1 MKRWAPYPFVRISL
15 SFIAGILVYLYTGK
29 EFRYSLELFAFFVAL
44 YLMLYLVSRRVKS
57 LEANTITGIAGLLCF
72 VAGGM
77 WITHLHTESH
87 RPMHLGN
94 LAGIPAYYVGVV
106 NDYVV
111 QKPGYQNTVLQV
123 EQVQINGQ
131 WQPAEGKVQL
141 SVPHDSNREYEVSYG
156 DRLLIRGAPLPVTP
170 PANPNQF
177 DYRAF
182 LANKQIHHRH
192 FLQPH
197 QFQRIGSDPPNPVLH
212 FSIYLR
218 RQLDGLLKESI
229 AEHREYG
236 ISSALILG
244 VKDELD
250 NSIRDAYAQT
260 GTMHV
265 LAVSGL
271 HVGLIYGIL
280 AFLLAGFKRTAK
292 QRAVYAAVIL
302 SVLWLYA
309 FVTGLSP
316 SVLRAA
322 FMFSLITVAMVSG
335 RQHNIYN
342 TLAIAAF
349 ALLWYNPYFLLEVGF
364 QLSFLALLGIV
375 YLQPRFYRL
384 LEFDNRILDKGW
396 ALFNASLA
404 AQLATFPLGLY
415 YFHQFPVYFWLANL
429 LVVPAAT
436 FVLYSGVAALFFS
449 WVPLLSTVLFYIHF
463 GITWGMNEFN
473 LLVHQLPQAVINGI
487 DISQSQAWL
496 LYGLMLF
503 LILFLAYKQLRY
515 FALATLVV
523 AMLAVQEV
531 QEIISQR
538 NQRTLVVYN
547 MRNATALSFVQGQQ
561 GAVLSDQPL
570 APQNYTFNIQPYLWH
585 KGVPEAAQHTFTD
598 ATVPGISHTLLPD
611 SNSLVVWQGK
621 RVLVVSKP
629 IKVQPLPDF
638 EIDYLLL
645 TQNVRVKPE
654 ELQPFRFKQLVL
666 DASNASWYL
675 QRLKPQLAEAGIA
688 FYDVT
693 EQGALVV
700 DLPAQDSN

>member
-1 MKRWAPYPFVRISL
+1 MKRWAPYPFVRIVL
-15 SFIAGILVYLYTGK
+15 SFIAGILVYLHTGK
-29 EFRYSLELFAFFVAL
+29 AFRYSPELFAFFVAL
-44 YLMLYLVSRRVKS
+44 YLVLYLIARKAKTV
-57 LEANTITGIAGLLCF
+57 EANTLAGIAGLLCF
-72 VAGGM
+72 AAGGM
-77 WITHLHTESH
+77 WVTHLHTDSH
-87 RPMHLGN
+87 RPQHLRN
-94 LAGIPAYYVGVV
+94 LSGQPAYYTGVV

-123 EQVQINGQ
+123 ELVQVNDQ

-141 SVPHDSNREYEVSYG
+141 SVPHDSQREYELAYG
-156 DRLLIRGAPLPVTP
+156 DRLLIKGTPLPVAL

-182 LANKQIHHRH
+182 LANKQIHYRH
-192 FLQPH
+192 FLQAH
-197 QFQRIGSDPPNPVLH
+197 QYQKIESDPSNPVLY

-218 RQLDGLLKESI
+218 RQLDALLKESI
-229 AEHREYG
+229 NERREYG

-280 AFLLAGFKRTAK
+280 AFLLAGFKKTTR
-292 QRAVYAAVIL
+292 QRVIYAAVIL
-302 SVLWLYA
+302 GVLWLYA
-309 FVTGLSP
+309 FITGLSP

-322 FMFSLITVAMVSG
+322 FMFSLITLAMVSR

-384 LEFDNRILDKGW
+384 LEFDNRVLDKGW
-396 ALFNASLA
+396 SLFTAALA

-436 FVLYSGVAALFFS
+436 LVLYSGVAALFFS
-449 WVPLLSTVLFYIHF
+449 WVPLLSTLLFQVHF
-463 GITWGMNEFN
+463 AITWAMNEFN
-473 LLVHQLPQAVINGI
+473 LRVNQLPQAVINGI
-487 DISQSQAWL
+487 DISASQTWL
-496 LYGLMLF
+496 LYTLLLLF
-503 LILFLAYKQLRY
+503 ILFFAYKQLRY
-515 FALATLVV
+515 FALATAVV
-523 AMLAVQEV
+523 AVLAAQEV
-531 QEIISQR
+531 LEIVAQR
-538 NQRTLVVYN
+538 DQRSLVVYN
-547 MRNATALSFVQGQQ
+547 MRNATAFSFLQGEQ
-561 GAVLSDQPL
+561 ATVVSNQPL
-570 APQNYTFNIQPYLWH
+570 APQIYTFNIQPYLWH
-585 KGVPEAAQHTFTD
+585 KGVSQADTYTLANAPTT
-598 ATVPGISHTLLPD
+598 GISHVVLPD
-611 SNSLVVWQGK
+611 SNSLLVWQGK
-621 RVLVVSKP
+621 RLLVVSKP

-638 EIDYLLL
+638 EVDYLLL

-666 DASNASWYL
+666 DASNAPWYL
-675 QRLKPQLAEAGIA
+675 QRLKPQLAEAGIP

-700 DLPAQDSN
+700 EL

>member
-1 MKRWAPYPFVRISL
+1 MKRWAPYPFVRIVL
-15 SFIAGILVYLYTGK
+15 SFIAGILVYLHTGK
-29 EFRYSLELFAFFVAL
+29 EFRYSLELFAFFVAV
-44 YLMLYLVSRRVKS
+44 YLVLYLVSRRLKS
-57 LEANTITGIAGLLCF
+57 AEANTLAGIAGLLCF

-77 WITHLHTESH
+77 WVTHQHTEAH
-87 RPMHLGN
+87 HPRHLSN
-94 LAGIPAYYVGVV
+94 LSGIPAYYVGVV
-106 NDYVV
+106 DDYVV
-111 QKPGYQNTVLQV
+111 QKPGYQNTVLQI
-123 EQVQINGQ
+123 EQVQVNGQ
-131 WQPAEGKVQL
+131 WQPAEGRVQL

-156 DRLLIRGAPLPVTP
+156 DRLLIKGAPLPVAP
-170 PANPNQF
+170 SPNPNQF

-182 LANKQIHHRH
+182 LANKQVHHRH

-197 QFQRIGSDPPNPVLH
+197 QFQKIDSAPPNPVLS

-218 RQLDGLLKESI
+218 RQLDALLKESI
-229 AEHREYG
+229 DERREYG

-292 QRAVYAAVIL
+292 QRTVYAAVIL
-302 SVLWLYA
+302 GVLWLYA
-309 FVTGLSP
+309 FITGLSP

-322 FMFSLITVAMVSG
+322 FMFSLISVAMVS
-335 RQHNIYN
+335 RRRHNIYN

-375 YLQPRFYRL
+375 YLQPRFYKL
-384 LEFDNRILDKGW
+384 IEFENRVLDKGW
-396 ALFNASLA
+396 ALFTASLA

-436 FVLYSGVAALFFS
+436 LVLYSGVAALSFS
-449 WVPLLSTVLFYIHF
+449 WVPLLSTVLFKVHF
-463 GITWGMNEFN
+463 AITWGMNEFN
-473 LLVHQLPQAVINGI
+473 MLVNQLPQAVINGI
-487 DISQSQAWL
+487 DISPSQTWL
-496 LYGLMLF
+496 LYTLLLL
-503 LILFLAYKQLRY
+503 LILFFAYKELRY

-523 AMLAVQEV
+523 AVLAT
-531 QEIISQR
+531 QEILEISTQQ
-538 NQRTLVVYN
+538 NQRSLVVYN
-547 MRNATALSFVQGQQ
+547 MRNATAVSFLQGQQ
-561 GAVLSDQPL
+561 ATVVSSQPL

-585 KGVPEAAQHTFTD
+585 KGVHQADAYTFAD
-598 ATVPGISHTLLPD
+598 ATASHIGHALLPD
-611 SNSLVVWQGK
+611 SNNLYVWQGK
-621 RVLVVSKP
+621 RMLVVSKP
-629 IKVQPLPDF
+629 IQMQPLPDF
-638 EIDYLLL
+638 EVDYLLL
-645 TQNVRVKPE
+645 TQNVRIKPE

-666 DASNASWYL
+666 DASNAPWYL
-675 QRLKPQLAEAGIA
+675 QRLKPQLAAAGIA
-688 FYDVT
+688 FYDLT

-700 DLPAQDSN
+700 DL

>member
-1 MKRWAPYPFVRISL
+1 MKRWAPYPFVRITF
-15 SFIAGILVYLYTGK
+15 SFIAGILVYLHTGK
-29 EFRYSLELFAFFVAL
+29 EFRYGPELFAFFVAL
-44 YLMLYLVSRRVKS
+44 YLALYLIARKVKTV
-57 LEANTITGIAGLLCF
+57 EANTLAGIAGLLCF
-72 VAGGM
+72 AAAGM
-77 WITHLHTESH
+77 WATHLHTDSH
-87 RPMHLGN
+87 HPQHLRN
-94 LAGIPAYYVGVV
+94 LSGQPAYYVGVV
-106 NDYVV
+106 DDYVV

-123 EQVQINGQ
+123 EQVQVNGQ
-131 WQPAEGKVQL
+131 WQSAEGKVQL
-141 SVPHDSNREYEVSYG
+141 SVPHDSQREYELAYG
-156 DRLLIRGAPLPVTP
+156 DRLLIKGTPLPVAP

-177 DYRAF
+177 DYHAF

-192 FLQPH
+192 FLQAH
-197 QFQRIGSDPPNPVLH
+197 QFQKVESDPSNPLLY

-218 RQLDGLLKESI
+218 RQLDALLKESI
-229 AEHREYG
+229 DKRREYG

-280 AFLLAGFKRTAK
+280 AFLLAGFKRTPK
-292 QRAVYAAVIL
+292 QRVVYATVIL

-309 FVTGLSP
+309 FITGLSP

-322 FMFSLITVAMVSG
+322 FMFSLITLAMVSR

-375 YLQPRFYRL
+375 YLQPRFYKL

-396 ALFNASLA
+396 ALFTAALA

-436 FVLYSGVAALFFS
+436 LVLYSGVAALFFS
-449 WVPLLSTVLFYIHF
+449 WVPLLSTLLFKVNF
-463 GITWGMNEFN
+463 AITWGMNEFN
-473 LLVHQLPQAVINGI
+473 LRVNQLPQAVINGI
-487 DISQSQAWL
+487 DISVSQAWL
-496 LYGLMLF
+496 LYTLLLL
-503 LILFLAYKQLRY
+503 LILFFAYKQLRY
-515 FALATLVV
+515 FALVTVVV
-523 AMLAVQEV
+523 AVLAVQEV
-531 QEIISQR
+531 MEITAQR
-538 NQRTLVVYN
+538 DQRSLVVYN
-547 MRNATALSFVQGQQ
+547 MRSATAFSFLQGQQ
-561 GAVLSDQPL
+561 ATVVSSQPL
-570 APQNYTFNIQPYLWH
+570 AEQNYTFNIQPYLWH
-585 KGVPEAAQHTFTD
+585 KGVSQAATYTFAD
-598 ATVPGISHTLLPD
+598 ASKTGISHTVLPD
-611 SNSLVVWQGK
+611 SNSLLVWQGK
-621 RVLVVSKP
+621 RLLVVSKP

-638 EIDYLLL
+638 EVDYLLL

-666 DASNASWYL
+666 DASNAPWYL
-675 QRLKPQLAEAGIA
+675 QRLKPQLAAAGIA

-700 DLPAQDSN
+700 EL